1 MHMQMPRKKTNKRRA
16 TETGAVVGG
25 LGGLG
30 AYLAG
35 IASVKWGVPV
45 ELTAPV
51 VVPAVGFVSAL
62 VSRWAAKLLPDV

>member
-1 MHMQMPRKKTNKRRA
+1 MQQPMSKTNKRRA
-16 TETGAVVGG
+16 TERGAVVGG

-35 IASVKWGVPV
+35 VASVKWGVPV
-45 ELTAPV
+45 ELTAPI

-62 VSRWAAKLLPDV
+62 LGRWAAKLLPDA